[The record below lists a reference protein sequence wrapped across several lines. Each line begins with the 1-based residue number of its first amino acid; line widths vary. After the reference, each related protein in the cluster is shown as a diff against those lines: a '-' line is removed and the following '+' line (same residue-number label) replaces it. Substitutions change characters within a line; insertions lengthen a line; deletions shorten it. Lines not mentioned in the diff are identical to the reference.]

1 MIEQQSNVSNV
12 SKVKAILPKPNP
24 KPKSKMKIF
33 EAIKKQLLFLGMNS
47 SESQNPFNWKITMG
61 FLMIG
66 LGILLNGMLIFTLET
81 ITLMDSMNFLNIISS
96 LMLATISLATI
107 VLQQTKLFKS
117 IATIEMLINESK
129 SISVVWA

>member
-1 MIEQQSNVSNV
+1 
-12 SKVKAILPKPNP
+12 
-24 KPKSKMKIF
+24 MKIF
-33 EAIKKQLLFLGMNS
+33 ETIKKQLLFLGMDS

-66 LGILLNGMLIFTLET
+66 LGILLNGMLIFTLEN